1 MTTYKREN
9 SVQRT
14 IAILFGLVM
23 TVSAQADFG
32 SNHRSYEAPL
42 DTAKW
47 TLNGSRI
54 QCSLMQD
61 IPHYGMATFTSG
73 ASRRA
78 NMNFDLS
85 LRRYNP
91 TKVSQANLSS
101 EPPLW
106 KHNQARE
113 ELGSITLFP
122 GETPVNIKN
131 RNAWS
136 LLTQLEK
143 GMFPT
148 FAYDSWLEN
157 NEQISVSLSAVNFQP
172 VYDEFLDCVAN
183 LLPYSFDD
191 ISETFVYFDFN
202 RSDFTRE
209 TREALAR
216 IGAWLAVDKT
226 MELVLLA
233 GHTDSKGDLRYNLK
247 LGKRRAN
254 AVKKFFTDAGI
265 AANKIKTQSFA
276 DLQPQSSNAT
286 PEGRAKNRRVM
297 IKMVK

>member
-1 MTTYKREN
+1 VGRLIVY
-9 SVQRT
+9 
-14 IAILFGLVM
+14 LFSLFLTHV
-23 TVSAQADFG
+23 VSADLHDF
-32 SNHRSYEAPL
+32 EAPL
-42 DTAKW
+42 ESAKW
-47 TLNGSRI
+47 SLSGSPI
-54 QCSLMQD
+54 HCSLRQD
-61 IPHYGMATFTSG
+61 IPHYGIATFSSN
-73 ASRRA
+73 ASRKA

-85 LRRYNP
+85 LRRYIP
-91 TKVSQANLSS
+91 TKVSEAALTS

-106 KHNQARE
+106 KHNKPIKLMGQV
-113 ELGSITLFP
+113 TMFP
-122 GETPVNIKN
+122 GEVPVNIKN
-131 RNAWS
+131 RGAWN
-136 LLTQLEK
+136 LLVQLEQ

-157 NEQISVSLSAVNFQP
+157 EDKVKVALSAVNFQP
-172 VYDEFLDCVAN
+172 VYDQFLDCITS

-191 ISETFVYFDFN
+191 IAETYVYFEFD
-202 RSDFTRE
+202 RSDFTKQ
-209 TREALAR
+209 TRESLAR

-233 GHTDSKGDLRYNLK
+233 GHTDNKGKRRYNRK

-265 AANKIKTQSFA
+265 SSKKIKVQSFA
-276 DLQPQSSNAT
+276 DIQPQSSNAT